1 MKGTCV
7 LSKLESVTPAF
18 ARLLIAA
25 LFILS
30 GLSKLAAPEGT
41 IGYIA
46 SVGLPF
52 PELAYVGAVAVEILG
67 GLVFLVGYQ
76 TRLVSLALAAFT
88 VATAVFFHSNLADQN
103 QFIHFMK
110 NISIAGGFLYAAIY
124 GGGAVSL
131 DHWLANR
138 SKARLANA

>member
-1 MKGTCV
+1 M
-7 LSKLESVTPAF
+7 SKLESVTPAF

-25 LFILS
+25 IFILS

-110 NISIAGGFLYAAIY
+110 NISIAGGFLYAAVY
-124 GGGAVSL
+124 GGGVVSL

-138 SKARLANA
+138 HKTRLANA